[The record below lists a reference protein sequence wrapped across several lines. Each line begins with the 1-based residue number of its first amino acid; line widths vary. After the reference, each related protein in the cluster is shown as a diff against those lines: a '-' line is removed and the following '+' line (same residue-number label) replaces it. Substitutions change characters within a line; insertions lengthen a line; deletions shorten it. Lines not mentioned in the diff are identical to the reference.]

1 MILFV
6 GHNDILWDKQGHG
19 FQTDVF
25 EGHNVP
31 QIYIFVWGHRPI
43 LNSAWGGALVAVGG
57 GCAPGPPAG
66 YAFGLIMS
74 HR

>member
-25 EGHNVP
+25 EGHNAP
-31 QIYIFVWGHRPI
+31 PIYI
-43 LNSAWGGALVAVGG
+43 LYGGTDQ
-57 GCAPGPPAG
+57 
-66 YAFGLIMS
+66 Y
-74 HR
+74 

>member
-43 LNSAWGGALVAVGG
+43 LNSAWGEHSWQAGGAV
-57 GCAPGPPAG
+57 PPAG
-66 YAFGLIMS
+66 YAFGCLGRIT
-74 HR
+74 R